1 LKASTIELSITEEDD
16 NLVDSTD
23 AEIDDD
29 PVILTSGSMQME
41 NGSFIIDVHDEI
53 EDVVEMADNELA
65 EPEEMDDDGCGQL
78 ILGAEEIEDWE
89 QVEQE
94 Y

>member
-16 NLVDSTD
+16 DLVDSTD

-29 PVILTSGSMQME
+29 PVILTLGSMRME
-41 NGSFIIDVHDEI
+41 NRSFIIDVHDEI
-53 EDVVEMADNELA
+53 EDDVEMADNELA